1 MEYILIY
8 LLSVL
13 ISVIWLVFEGWRAP
27 LLDKDYKVMEKEK
40 TFSDLLKKLKL
51 WK

>member
-13 ISVIWLVFEGWRAP
+13 ISITWLAFEVWRAP
-27 LLDKDYKVMEKEK
+27 LFDKDYNVIEKEK
-40 TFSDLLKKLKL
+40 TFKDLLQKLKL